1 MMGLRLRRIGRR
13 LRMADINSNSS
24 NSIYSRH
31 DGLGIIQDQKVAVIG
46 CGGIGSWIS
55 LYLGLAGVK
64 QIDIYDSDTIS
75 ETNLN
80 RFPLGPDK
88 IGANKAIA
96 MAEHIQSLRRDVDV
110 VPRQNFEPEIHREK
124 LANYNWVI
132 VTTDSLKSRQMVYNE
147 VVAAGKKADIF
158 IGYIEAGADGHH
170 GTVTFSPAT
179 FATEAENEPGYR
191 SVPVFVGPCT
201 MAASIVAYYV
211 LLGDVKDY
219 ERTHRIDWAPDG
231 LGQSTHLENDLSY
244 DEAEDIVD
252 ILHDPLDTVSNREVS
267 NEQEV

>member
-1 MMGLRLRRIGRR
+1 
-13 LRMADINSNSS
+13 MADINSNSNS

-31 DGLGIIQDQKVAVIG
+31 DGLGIIQNQKVAVIG
-46 CGGIGSWIS
+46 CGGIGSWIA
-55 LYLGLAGVK
+55 LYLGLAGVAE
-64 QIDIYDSDTIS
+64 IDIYDSDVIS

-110 VPRQNFEPEIHREK
+110 TPRQNFEPEIHREK
-124 LANYNWVI
+124 LGNYSWVI

-147 VVAAGKKADIF
+147 VVRAGKAADRWL
-158 IGYIEAGADGHH
+158 GYIEAGADGHH

-191 SVPVFVGPCT
+191 SVPVHICPCSLV
-201 MAASIVAYYV
+201 ASIVVYYV
-211 LLGDVKDY
+211 LLTRPQDY
-219 ERTHRIDWAPDG
+219 ERLHRVDWGGMLRG
-231 LGQSTHLENDLSY
+231 LEIGTISEADDLGAAAAY
-244 DEAEDIVD
+244 NYEDVIKAGGGH
-252 ILHDPLDTVSNREVS
+252 I
-267 NEQEV
+267 